1 MRKNDWE
8 DSTYNA
14 VVDYLYTLYK
24 DEFIVE
30 DFASCTVEVRLPNNY
45 FCIFF
50 SYNETKMFLS
60 LAPTFPNVEYT
71 PDMLRM
77 ISTKRFF
84 GLENM
89 IKAIDT
95 VRHMFRELTRIEG

>member
-14 VVDYLYTLYK
+14 VVDYLYTLYE

-30 DFASCTVEVRLPNNY
+30 DFVSCTVEVRLPNNY

-50 SYNETKMFLS
+50 SYSETKMFLS
-60 LAPTFPNVEYT
+60 LAPTFLNVNYT
-71 PDMLRM
+71 PEMLRM

-89 IKAIDT
+89 KKAIDI
-95 VRHMFRELTRIEG
+95 VRHMFSELARIEG